1 MMRKNAAAAGGFIVT
16 EPQIAGTV
24 LAAAVQK
31 AIGAAVKP
39 GAGDLEPQLILVA
52 AAVGIAA
59 EYPGRDVASH
69 NVPEAFWQCWP
80 AGCSIQPFIVVNLH
94 QAGLLHAYG
103 IVLLDRK
110 SVV

>member
-80 AGCSIQPFIVVNLH
+80 AGCSIHPLFVLTLNQPGWRH
-94 QAGLLHAYG
+94 PYDLLR
-103 IVLLDRK
+103 VP
-110 SVV
+110 